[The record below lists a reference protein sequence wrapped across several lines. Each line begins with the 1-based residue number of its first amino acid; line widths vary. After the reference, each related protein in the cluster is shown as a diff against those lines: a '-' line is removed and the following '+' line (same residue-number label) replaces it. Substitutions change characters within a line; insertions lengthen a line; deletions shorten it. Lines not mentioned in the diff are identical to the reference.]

1 MELKV
6 NVNVI
11 IASKE
16 DVNLLEDVLIKLGNG
31 EFNVGSISTQNI
43 SSVPTSVSQPVQEIQ
58 NVVPITPVQSTAPV
72 QTAQNQPVQTAVPT
86 TAKTYTLEDLQRASG
101 ALVQA
106 GKIQQLQ
113 GLLQQFNAVSLAH
126 LAQENF
132 GAFAL
137 KLRELGA
144 DVYWQKLITKNG
156 LMPSLALAVL
166 VDGRLVLVACR
177 WRMGFLTANLYM
189 QKKGL

>member
-43 SSVPTSVSQPVQEIQ
+43 SSVPTNTNQPVQEIQ
-58 NVVPITPVQSTAPV
+58 NVVPITPAQNTAPV

-101 ALVQA
+101 ALVRA

-144 DVYWQKLITKNG
+144 DI
-156 LMPSLALAVL
+156 
-166 VDGRLVLVACR
+166 
-177 WRMGFLTANLYM
+177 
-189 QKKGL
+189 

>member
-43 SSVPTSVSQPVQEIQ
+43 SSVPTNMNQPVQEIQ
-58 NVVPITPVQSTAPV
+58 NVGPITPAQNTAPV
-72 QTAQNQPVQTAVPT
+72 QTQPVPT

-144 DVYWQKLITKNG
+144 DI
-156 LMPSLALAVL
+156 
-166 VDGRLVLVACR
+166 
-177 WRMGFLTANLYM
+177 
-189 QKKGL
+189 

>member
-58 NVVPITPVQSTAPV
+58 NVVPITPAQNTAPV
-72 QTAQNQPVQTAVPT
+72 QTQPVQTAVPT

-144 DVYWQKLITKNG
+144 DI
-156 LMPSLALAVL
+156 
-166 VDGRLVLVACR
+166 
-177 WRMGFLTANLYM
+177 
-189 QKKGL
+189 

>member
-58 NVVPITPVQSTAPV
+58 NVIPISPAQSTAPV

-126 LAQENF
+126 LAQDNF

-144 DVYWQKLITKNG
+144 DI
-156 LMPSLALAVL
+156 
-166 VDGRLVLVACR
+166 
-177 WRMGFLTANLYM
+177 
-189 QKKGL
+189 